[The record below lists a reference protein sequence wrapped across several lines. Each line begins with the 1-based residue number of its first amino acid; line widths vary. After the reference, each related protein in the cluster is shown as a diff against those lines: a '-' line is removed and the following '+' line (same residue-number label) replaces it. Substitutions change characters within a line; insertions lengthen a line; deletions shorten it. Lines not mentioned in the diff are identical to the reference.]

1 MRKSTFELYGI
12 TGGFEAFTNDD
23 HWNGWEC
30 PLFTREEGLRLVG
43 AWNSQ
48 NEDEENSGRGVARYD
63 GEHDRFD
70 FTLGGEVDTFEAQ
83 MVEGLKLYPIG
94 AFGWCW
100 EEREGSPL
108 EME

>member
-1 MRKSTFELYGI
+1 MRKSTFGMYGI
-12 TGGFEAFTNDD
+12 NGAFQGYTSDD

-30 PLFTREEGLRLVG
+30 PFFAREEGLRIME

-63 GEHDRFD
+63 DLSDRFE
-70 FTLGGEVDTFEAQ
+70 FALGDEVDTFEAQ

-94 AFGWCW
+94 AYGWCW
-100 EEREGSPL
+100 EEREEQHGRP
-108 EME
+108 